1 MAQSETSRGLYS
13 GSLASAAIAA
23 GANGPPPAR
32 KVTPTPAPMMPH
44 GHTLQFLISII
55 KNSQQRGPGA
65 ADSIKEGES

>member
-1 MAQSETSRGLYS
+1 MADNEDARTLHNGSFASKAFGAWS
-13 GSLASAAIAA
+13 GGFLLVRKTAS
-23 GANGPPPAR
+23 
-32 KVTPTPAPMMPH
+32 TLTPMMPH